1 MDDAALIALYEHK
14 AEGELTEAVVG
25 SYELTQSILAAH
37 PEMAQDAGFELFDRA
52 WATRYWRSIVSE
64 VSGIKPLDKV
74 QGWAVGATISQLA
87 ALIVSY
93 YALPA
98 VALSAAVALA
108 VILLRAAAA
117 KPEAGSSP
125 TTP

>member
-1 MDDAALIALYEHK
+1 MNDATFVSVYENK
-14 AEGELTEAVVG
+14 PESELTEAVVA
-25 SYELTQSILAAH
+25 SYELTQAILAAH
-37 PEMAQDAGFELFDRA
+37 PEMAQDAGFELFDRE

-74 QGWAVGATISQLA
+74 QSWAVGATISQLA
-87 ALIVSY
+87 ASIVAH

-108 VILLRAAAA
+108 VILIRAASA
-117 KPEAGSSP
+117 KPNQM
-125 TTP
+125 TQ